1 MPREIKETV
10 VKVLN
15 EQEIDAN
22 NKTILRI
29 VRWNNGRPQLE
40 KRKFYLSEAAWK
52 PGKAAGFNIDDFTL
66 VKDNLDEIEGLL
78 KSE

>member
-1 MPREIKETV
+1 MAREIKETV

-40 KRKFYLSEAAWK
+40 KRKFYLSEEVWK

-66 VKDNLDEIEGLL
+66 VKENIEEIEKLL
-78 KSE
+78 KGE